1 MYETLRVERTRP
13 GIATVTLSRPD
24 RLNALS
30 WEMVSELDA
39 ALAEIGAD
47 REVRVVILTG
57 EGRGFCAGID
67 IKQPDA
73 VGSGDG
79 DPIAVY
85 HRQEAVAGLATR
97 LRSLPQPVVAAVNGA
112 AAGGGLAL
120 ALAADVRVC
129 STAARFNVAFV
140 KIGLSGCDIGV
151 SYLLPRIVGFGIAS
165 ELMLTG
171 RMVEADEAARIGLV
185 NRVVEPD
192 ELLAAANELADG
204 IAANSPFGVWMTKQV
219 LGRNVDAGSLDA
231 AIELENRTQ
240 VLATRTD
247 DMKEALAAFVEKRPA
262 SFGGQ

>member
-1 MYETLRVERTRP
+1 MTRP

-30 WEMVSELDA
+30 WEMVDELGA
-39 ALAEIGAD
+39 ALAEIGRD
-47 REVRVVILTG
+47 REVRVVIITG

-85 HRQEAVAGLATR
+85 HRQEAVAGLAIA

-120 ALAADVRVC
+120 ALAADVRVV

-151 SYLLPRIVGFGIAS
+151 SYLLPRIVGMGIAS

-171 RMVEADEAARIGLV
+171 RMVEAEEAARIGLA
-185 NRVVEPD
+185 NRVVEPKQ
-192 ELLAAANELADG
+192 LLDSADELADQ

-219 LGRNVDAGSLDA
+219 LGRNVDAGSLGA

-240 VLATRTD
+240 VIATRTD
-247 DMKEALAAFVEKRPA
+247 EMKEALAAFVEKRPA
-262 SFGGQ
+262 AFGAG

>member
-39 ALAEIGAD
+39 ALAEIGRD

-129 STAARFNVAFV
+129 TTAARFNVAFV

-192 ELLAAANELADG
+192 ELLAAANS
-204 IAANSPFGVWMTKQV
+204 SPT
-219 LGRNVDAGSLDA
+219 GSPP
-231 AIELENRTQ
+231 
-240 VLATRTD
+240 TR
-247 DMKEALAAFVEKRPA
+247 PSA
-262 SFGGQ
+262 SG

>member
-13 GIATVTLSRPD
+13 GIATLTLSRPD

-30 WEMVSELDA
+30 WEMVSELRA
-39 ALAEIGAD
+39 ALAEIADD
-47 REVRVVILTG
+47 REIRVVILTG

-85 HRQEAVAGLATR
+85 HRQEAVAGLAIA
-97 LRSLPQPVVAAVNGA
+97 LRDLPQPVVAAVNGP
-112 AAGGGLAL
+112 AAGGGMAL

-129 STAARFNVAFV
+129 STAALFNVAFV

-151 SYLLPRIVGFGIAS
+151 SYLLPRIVGLGIAS

-171 RMVEADEAARIGLV
+171 RMVEAEEAARIGLA
-185 NRVVEPD
+185 NRVVEPAG
-192 ELLAAANELADG
+192 LLDSANELADQ

-219 LGRNVDAGSLDA
+219 LGRNVDAGSLRS

-240 VLATRTD
+240 VLTTRTD

-262 SFGGQ
+262 RFGEA

>member
-1 MYETLRVERTRP
+1 MYETLRLERTRP
-13 GIATVTLSRPD
+13 GIATLTLSRPD

-30 WEMVSELDA
+30 WEMVEELGA

-47 REVRVVILTG
+47 RAVRVVVLTG

-85 HRQEAVAGLATR
+85 HRQEAVAGLAIA
-97 LRSLPQPVVAAVNGA
+97 LRDLPQPVVAAVNGP
-112 AAGGGLAL
+112 AAGGGMAL

-151 SYLLPRIVGFGIAS
+151 SYLLPRIVGLGLAS

-171 RMVEADEAARIGLV
+171 RMVEAEEAARVGLA

-192 ELLAAANELADG
+192 ELLAAAYAMADQ

-219 LGRNVDAGSLDA
+219 LARNVDAGSLRS

-240 VLATRTD
+240 VLTTRTD
-247 DMKEALAAFVEKRPA
+247 DMKEALAAFVERRPA
-262 SFGGQ
+262 RFGEG

>member
-1 MYETLRVERTRP
+1 MYETLRVEKTRP
-13 GIATVTLSRPD
+13 GIATVTLARPD

-30 WEMVSELDA
+30 WEMVSELTA

-47 REVRVVILTG
+47 REVRVVVLTG

-85 HRQEAVAGLATR
+85 HRQEAVAGLATA
-97 LRSLPQPVVAAVNGA
+97 LHGLPQPVVAAVNGA

-120 ALAADVRVC
+120 ALASDVRVC
-129 STAARFNVAFV
+129 STSARFNVAFV

-151 SYLLPRIVGFGIAS
+151 SYLLPRIVGMGLAS

-171 RMVEADEAARIGLV
+171 RMVEAEEAARIGLA

-192 ELLAAANELADG
+192 ELLDAAYEIAEG

-219 LGRNVDAGSLDA
+219 LGRNVDAGDLGA

-262 SFGGQ
+262 AFGRG

>member
-1 MYETLRVERTRP
+1 MYETLRLERTRP
-13 GIATVTLSRPD
+13 GIATLTLSRPD

-30 WEMVSELDA
+30 WEMVEELGA
-39 ALAEIGAD
+39 ALAELGAD
-47 REVRVVILTG
+47 REIRVVVLTG

-85 HRQEAVAGLATR
+85 HRQEAVAGLAIA
-97 LRSLPQPVVAAVNGA
+97 LRDLPQPVVAAVNGP
-112 AAGGGLAL
+112 AAGGGMAL
-120 ALAADVRVC
+120 ALAADIRIC

-151 SYLLPRIVGFGIAS
+151 SYLLPRIVGLGLAS

-171 RMVEADEAARIGLV
+171 RMVEAEEAARVGLA

-192 ELLAAANELADG
+192 ELLASADEMADQ

-219 LGRNVDAGSLDA
+219 LGRNVDAGSLRS

-240 VLATRTD
+240 VLTTRTD
-247 DMKEALAAFVEKRPA
+247 DMKEALAAFVERRPA
-262 SFGGQ
+262 RFGEG

>member
-1 MYETLRVERTRP
+1 MYETLRVEMTRP

-30 WEMVSELDA
+30 WEMVDELGA
-39 ALAEIGAD
+39 ALAEIGRD
-47 REVRVVILTG
+47 REVRVVIITG

-85 HRQEAVAGLATR
+85 HRQEAVAGLAIA

-120 ALAADVRVC
+120 ALAADVRVV

-151 SYLLPRIVGFGIAS
+151 SYLLPRIVGMGIAS

-171 RMVEADEAARIGLV
+171 RMVEAEEAARIGLA
-185 NRVVEPD
+185 NRVVEPKQ
-192 ELLAAANELADG
+192 LLDSADELADQ

-219 LGRNVDAGSLDA
+219 LGRNVDAGSLGA

-240 VLATRTD
+240 VIATRTD
-247 DMKEALAAFVEKRPA
+247 EMKEALAAFVEKRPA
-262 SFGGQ
+262 AFGAG

>member
-1 MYETLRVERTRP
+1 MYETLRLERTRP
-13 GIATVTLSRPD
+13 GIATLTLSRPD

-30 WEMVSELDA
+30 WEMVEELGM

-47 REVRVVILTG
+47 REVRVVVLTG

-85 HRQEAVAGLATR
+85 HRQEAVAGLAIA
-97 LRSLPQPVVAAVNGA
+97 LRDLPQPVVAAVNGP
-112 AAGGGLAL
+112 AAGGGMAL

-151 SYLLPRIVGFGIAS
+151 SYLLPRIVGLGLAS

-171 RMVEADEAARIGLV
+171 RMVEAEEAARVGLA

-192 ELLAAANELADG
+192 DLLACADEMADQ

-219 LGRNVDAGSLDA
+219 LGRNVDAGSLRS

-240 VLATRTD
+240 VLTTRTD
-247 DMKEALAAFVEKRPA
+247 DMKEALAAFVERRPA
-262 SFGGQ
+262 RFGEG

>member
-1 MYETLRVERTRP
+1 MYETLRLERTRP
-13 GIATVTLSRPD
+13 GIATLTLSRPD

-30 WEMVSELDA
+30 WEMVSELRA
-39 ALAEIGAD
+39 ALAEIAD
-47 REVRVVILTG
+47 DRAIRVVVLTG

-85 HRQEAVAGLATR
+85 HRQEAVADLAIA
-97 LRSLPQPVVAAVNGA
+97 LRELPQPVVAAVNGA
-112 AAGGGLAL
+112 AAGGGMAL

-140 KIGLSGCDIGV
+140 KIGLSGCDVGV
-151 SYLLPRIVGFGIAS
+151 SYLLPRIVGLGIAS

-171 RMVEADEAARIGLV
+171 RLVEAEEATRIGLA
-185 NRVVEPD
+185 NRVVEPA
-192 ELLAAANELADG
+192 ELLHSANELADQ

-219 LGRNVDAGSLDA
+219 LGRNVDAGSLRS

-247 DMKEALAAFVEKRPA
+247 DMKEALSAFVEKRPA
-262 SFGGQ
+262 RFGEA

>member
-30 WEMVSELDA
+30 WEMVSELGA
-39 ALAEIGAD
+39 ALAELGAD
-47 REVRVVILTG
+47 REVRVVVLTG

-67 IKQPDA
+67 IKEPDA
-73 VGSGDG
+73 VGSADG

-85 HRQEAVAGLATR
+85 HRQEAVAGLATA
-97 LRSLPQPVVAAVNGA
+97 LRGLPQPVVAAVNGP

-171 RMVEADEAARIGLV
+171 RMVEVEEAARIGLA
-185 NRVVEPD
+185 NRVVAPE
-192 ELLAAANELADG
+192 ELLDSAYELAG
-204 IAANSPFGVWMTKQV
+204 QIAANSPFGVWMTKQV
-219 LGRNVDAGSLDA
+219 LGRNVDAGDIGA

-247 DMKEALAAFVEKRPA
+247 DMKEALGAFVEKRPA
-262 SFGGQ
+262 RFGAG